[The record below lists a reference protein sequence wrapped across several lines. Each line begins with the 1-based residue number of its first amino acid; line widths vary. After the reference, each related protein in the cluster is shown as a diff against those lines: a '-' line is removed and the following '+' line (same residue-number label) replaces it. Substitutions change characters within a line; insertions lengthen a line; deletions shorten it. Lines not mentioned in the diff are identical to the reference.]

1 MWQLLLTF
9 ISCSSLCY
17 RELYGSY
24 VHSLAKL
31 LQARQFTDHNIC
43 FDLFLLLSPLTLKL
57 LQMLHDLKP
66 GLSPMEQLEAAVKES
81 VHPDEPTV
89 VKLMIFLYA
98 YEPKYRNPDDFQV
111 ISVVFASS
119 YDTCVNN
126 QLHSTPVCIWSAYF
140 VVFASESS
148 IENKTWSWTV
158 NWSILDVQTTPFLF
172 CIQRIRRPND

>member
-1 MWQLLLTF
+1 
-9 ISCSSLCY
+9 
-17 RELYGSY
+17 
-24 VHSLAKL
+24 
-31 LQARQFTDHNIC
+31 
-43 FDLFLLLSPLTLKL
+43 
-57 LQMLHDLKP
+57 MLHDLKP

-126 QLHSTPVCIWSAYF
+126 QLHSRVG
-140 VVFASESS
+140 V
-148 IENKTWSWTV
+148 
-158 NWSILDVQTTPFLF
+158 
-172 CIQRIRRPND
+172 